1 MYLNKKRVWP
11 AAGAYEKLR
20 CLTTMAWMTY
30 LSLNHTPTDN
40 THRSSMLRSSTI
52 LVIHCLIMIFD
63 VERRGGMRKR

>member
-52 LVIHCLIMIFD
+52 
-63 VERRGGMRKR
+63 